1 MEPLIPR
8 GSRVYVSGR
17 AELRE
22 MDAGLFLYDG
32 RVICRRWCED
42 YNGALILLGADESR
56 REDCIYL
63 NRGAAQTLSLSWEGA
78 YMKCQGPQVKSEVTP
93 KS

>member
-1 MEPLIPR
+1 MRREDGMPPEADFSLVITEGAMESLIPR

-22 MDAGLFLYDG
+22 MDAGLCEAFLAVSTDG
-32 RVICRRWCED
+32 PIHF
-42 YNGALILLGADESR
+42 
-56 REDCIYL
+56 
-63 NRGAAQTLSLSWEGA
+63 
-78 YMKCQGPQVKSEVTP
+78 EVTP